1 MTDQAAHQLLVPLV
15 AQILREEGGDV
26 QAFDRKARWVV
37 SSVQQQPARNGAP
50 AATEGV
56 MALRRWMAERN
67 LAEIL
72 AVLHS
77 IRQSLSLQEVPSS
90 VPLAAAVATFS
101 LIWENGYR
109 TDHVIVPSAGSDRSA
124 LKLGELAR
132 QLPTTISQ
140 LIQNLGETGLDEVRN
155 NDAYYMDAPKFEELM
170 SVLDAYVA
178 TQPEDSQPAYQ
189 QMLQRIR
196 AMMQIMTEE
205 DLRSR

>member
-37 SSVQQQPARNGAP
+37 SSVQQKPARNGAP

-56 MALRRWMAERN
+56 TALRHWMAERN

-109 TDHVIVPSAGSDRSA
+109 TDHVIVPSAGSERSA